1 MNHKAASSSTQQ
13 QQQVGYLPLTW
24 NEARSRLR
32 HTLERWDDERRR
44 QQKQNCN
51 DGDVGI
57 TDVTD
62 NNNINNHTT
71 STAAARGGNFKRLLS
86 TMSKL
91 DDPDMIFITV
101 PLSLLFVILSFLL
114 LPTNNNDSDEDTNNN
129 YSIIYHGIKMEQAAS
144 LLYLISS
151 ITSLWITKRRRKV
164 SQDTDSSIERR
175 RCVSSFLDGMKKCR
189 RENNNMECDESK
201 RYSSSKSRMNINNDN
216 MMKNVDTIPRKN
228 VEDVYSTYRI
238 NSNHVVVGQQQSQ
251 QQQQQQGRGHWHR
264 IPTLLLVEGD
274 FIALK
279 VGDIAPARCTLV
291 RNSSSNDDDDDDV
304 HGTTKKNI
312 EAGERLTID
321 SLSSLA
327 KDALSLDNAK
337 ASTAT
342 TSSVSNVSEGTASS
356 ISSVGTLLTSNTTKP
371 EGLEPPKS
379 KKKNE
384 AGTLHS
390 VSSLPPGR
398 STLKQHSQEM
408 LLLAN
413 GVQIF
418 VLLETPLISFLRKDG
433 CSSSSTKKTG
443 ALPQVLRQG
452 RAMRLILLQL
462 SVLVL
467 IITLFILLVRPGG
480 VHSISKS
487 IIWSLPLLAALG
499 ILPVTTPVFLFWV
512 ECIGTSRILAM
523 VHPLSS
529 SNQQQQQQQ
538 QLTAAADQV
547 HLENANSNNREMGK
561 SSTWLLCR

>member
-32 HTLERWDDERRR
+32 HTLERWDDERRK

-91 DDPDMIFITV
+91 DDPDMIFITI

-114 LPTNNNDSDEDTNNN
+114 LPTNNNDSDEDNNNN
-129 YSIIYHGIKMEQAAS
+129 YSIIHHGIKMEQAAS

-201 RYSSSKSRMNINNDN
+201 RYSSSKSRMDINNDN
-216 MMKNVDTIPRKN
+216 MKNVDTIPRKN

-238 NSNHVVVGQQQSQ
+238 NSKHVVVGQQQSE

-291 RNSSSNDDDDDDV
+291 RNNDDHD
-304 HGTTKKNI
+304 HTTNNI

-327 KDALSLDNAK
+327 KDALSLDNVK
-337 ASTAT
+337 TSTT
-342 TSSVSNVSEGTASS
+342 TPSSVSNVSDGTASS
-356 ISSVGTLLTSNTTKP
+356 ISSVGTLR
-371 EGLEPPKS
+371 
-379 KKKNE
+379 KKNVV
-384 AGTLHS
+384 AGGTLHS

>member
-201 RYSSSKSRMNINNDN
+201 RYSSSKSRMDINNDN
-216 MMKNVDTIPRKN
+216 MKNVDTIPRKN

-512 ECIGTSRILAM
+512 ECIGTSRILAT

>member
-91 DDPDMIFITV
+91 DDPDMIFITI

-114 LPTNNNDSDEDTNNN
+114 LPTNNNDSDEDNNNN

-201 RYSSSKSRMNINNDN
+201 RYSSSKSRMDINNDN
-216 MMKNVDTIPRKN
+216 MKNVDTIPRKN

-342 TSSVSNVSEGTASS
+342 TASVSNISEGT
-356 ISSVGTLLTSNTTKP
+356 NTTKP
-371 EGLEPPKS
+371 AGQE
-379 KKKNE
+379 KKNE

-480 VHSISKS
+480 VQSISKS

-499 ILPVTTPVFLFWV
+499 MLPVTTPVFLFWV

-538 QLTAAADQV
+538 LTAAADQE
-547 HLENANSNNREMGK
+547 HLENANNNNNNNRDMGK